1 MLTLYIPIMVF
12 SEVRIGSLQVRTGR
26 VPDLLDDINSLQQAQ
41 LVLQG
46 ASDQNSLAEC
56 MPLQCIRRYLSAS
69 HRPMHNLILRLE
81 ACASTKTGAE
91 IKGLEVAKASLLI
104 AGSTDDVRVTTLPEV
119 LALVKFRGVAFTSR
133 HPRTLMK
140 QFWRPSAWADAWYGY
155 YPGKS
160 LCRGDLRVLHIG
172 PADIR
177 APRYATSASID
188 LRRMVTDY

>member
-1 MLTLYIPIMVF
+1 MVF

-140 QFWRPSAWADAWYGY
+140 QFWRPSAWADAC
-155 YPGKS
+155 